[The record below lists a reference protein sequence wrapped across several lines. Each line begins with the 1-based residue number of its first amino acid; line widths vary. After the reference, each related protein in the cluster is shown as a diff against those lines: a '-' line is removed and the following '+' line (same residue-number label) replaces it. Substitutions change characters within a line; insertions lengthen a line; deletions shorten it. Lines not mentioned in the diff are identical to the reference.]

1 MKILIAGVGN
11 LLRGDDGFGVEVGR
25 RLLTGNDLPSGVKVL
40 EAGIS
45 GISLVQELMQG
56 YNACIIIDAI
66 KRNGSPGTLYLIK
79 PEVPDLDS
87 VGPEQHRDFLADMH
101 FTEPSKALILA
112 KALGVL
118 PKKVLIIGC
127 EPAIYDEL
135 GIGLSEPVGQAVARA
150 VEEIAAVVKKLTGQ
164 TSEPS
169 GEDA

>member
-25 RLLTGNDLPSGVKVL
+25 SLLTGNDLPSGVKVL

-56 YNACIIIDAI
+56 YDACIIIDAI

-87 VGPEQHRDFLADMH
+87 VGPEQHHDFFADMH

-112 KALGVL
+112 KALRVL
-118 PKKVLIIGC
+118 PGKILIVGC
-127 EPAIYDEL
+127 QPAIYDEL
-135 GIGLSEPVGQAVARA
+135 GIGLSEPVQRA
-150 VEEIAAVVKKLTGQ
+150 VHRTIEQLADLIQELVECT
-164 TSEPS
+164 
-169 GEDA
+169 